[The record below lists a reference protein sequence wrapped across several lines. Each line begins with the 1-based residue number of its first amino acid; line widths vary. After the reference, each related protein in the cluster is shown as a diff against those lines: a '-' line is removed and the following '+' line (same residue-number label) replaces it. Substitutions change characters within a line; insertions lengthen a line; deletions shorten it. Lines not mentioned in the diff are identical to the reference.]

1 MRKLWLALFAT
12 VALLLGG
19 VGTASAQMHGGGHGG
34 GGGGW
39 HGGDGGWHGGGGG
52 WHGGHFHDGRFH
64 HFHTNFGVFIG
75 APAFWWG
82 APYYLY
88 HYPYSYYDGSDAWP
102 FYGDPGPTTYIQQ
115 DSETAAQSSA
125 GQSSGAEYQY
135 YCTDPAGYY
144 PQVQNCAKG
153 WLKVVPDGS
162 PTPRSR

>member
-12 VALLLGG
+12 VPLLFGG
-19 VGTASAQMHGGGHGG
+19 VGTASAQMRGG

-39 HGGDGGWHGGGGG
+39 HSGGGG

-64 HFHTNFGVFIG
+64 RFHTNFRVFIE

-82 APYYLY
+82 APYYPYSY
-88 HYPYSYYDGSDAWP
+88 HYPYSYYDDSYAWP
-102 FYGDPGPTTYIQQ
+102 VYGGPGPTTYIQQ
-115 DSETAAQSSA
+115 DSGTAAQTGA
-125 GQSSGAEYQY
+125 GQSSGGEYWY

-144 PQVQNCAKG
+144 PQIQNCVKG

-162 PTPRSR
+162 PTPR